1 MHGTVDAAAPV
12 ETMSP
17 RVLRTIQKSARR
29 VNKAAARLASLAEQL
44 EKALEPS
51 MKRRPADDSSDA

>member
-1 MHGTVDAAAPV
+1 M
-12 ETMSP
+12 
-17 RVLRTIQKSARR
+17 LRTIQKSARR

-51 MKRRPADDSSDA
+51 MKRRSVGETGDA